1 MRLPSPLFL
10 LPLLPLLVPS
20 TLAQQSSPSPS
31 SSPPEILVY
40 SRTAGY
46 RHVSI
51 PVAISALQSIAD
63 QTLLYVPTFSED
75 PSIFTTE
82 GLEGFKAIV
91 FLSNSDQVLT
101 SDGEKAFEEWLTKG
115 GSLVGLHAATGEPTF
130 LISNESMRELIDGR
144 EETACLFEDQTF
156 GTAMGSWFHRHPDS
170 TFSDRDDRDS
180 FG

>member
-20 TLAQQSSPSPS
+20 TLAQQSSPS
-31 SSPPEILVY
+31 SSPPELLVY

-46 RHVSI
+46 RHDSI
-51 PVAISALQSIAD
+51 PVATSALQQIAD
-63 QTLLYVPTFSED
+63 RTSLYVPTFSED

-82 GLEGFKAIV
+82 GLQGFKAIV

-101 SDGEKAFEEWLTKG
+101 SNGEKAFEEWLTKG

-130 LISNESMRELIDGR
+130 NL
-144 EETACLFEDQTF
+144 
-156 GTAMGSWFHRHPDS
+156 
-170 TFSDRDDRDS
+170 
-180 FG
+180 

>member
-20 TLAQQSSPSPS
+20 TLAQQSSPS
-31 SSPPEILVY
+31 SSPPELLVY

-46 RHVSI
+46 RHDSI
-51 PVAISALQSIAD
+51 PVATSALQQIAD
-63 QTLLYVPTFSED
+63 RTSLYVPTFSED

-82 GLEGFKAIV
+82 GLQGFKAIV

-101 SDGEKAFEEWLTKG
+101 SNGEKAFEEWLTKG
-115 GSLVGLHAATGEPTF
+115 GSLVGLHAATGEPTS
-130 LISNESMRELIDGR
+130 LSNESMRELIDGR

-170 TFSDRDDRDS
+170 TFSYRDDGDS
-180 FG
+180 FE